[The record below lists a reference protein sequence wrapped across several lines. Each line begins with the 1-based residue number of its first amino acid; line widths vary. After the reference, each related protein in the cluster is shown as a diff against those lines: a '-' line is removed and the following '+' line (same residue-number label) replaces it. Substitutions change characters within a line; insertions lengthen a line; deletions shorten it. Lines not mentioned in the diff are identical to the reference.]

1 MTAFAPGS
9 SIVRRDVFAG
19 QVWTACPARVVA
31 DDGAEL
37 TFACWPGVE
46 GVAPVPW
53 IRWITGHGV
62 DSFDLLLD
70 LVVRPDG
77 AYQLEDEDEF
87 AHACRAGVITEA
99 ERVAVLAARD
109 EVIDLV
115 ERRAGPFAG
124 DLGVWRPDPAWPRP
138 ELPPDIESV

>member
-1 MTAFAPGS
+1 VTAFAPGS

-46 GVAPVPW
+46 GLAPVPW

-70 LVVRPDG
+70 LVVGPDG
-77 AYQLEDEDEF
+77 A
-87 AHACRAGVITEA
+87 
-99 ERVAVLAARD
+99 
-109 EVIDLV
+109 
-115 ERRAGPFAG
+115 
-124 DLGVWRPDPAWPRP
+124 
-138 ELPPDIESV
+138 